1 MKCGLK
7 YVKVI
12 FDACESKNGTI
23 FVYFFLF

>member
-12 FDACESKNGTI
+12 FDACESKNGI
-23 FVYFFLF
+23 VFIHFSQF